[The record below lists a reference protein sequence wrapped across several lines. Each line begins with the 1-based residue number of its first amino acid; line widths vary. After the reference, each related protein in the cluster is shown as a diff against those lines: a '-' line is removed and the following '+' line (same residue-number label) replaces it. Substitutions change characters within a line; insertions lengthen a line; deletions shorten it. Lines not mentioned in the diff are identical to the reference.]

1 MPVQINEVVIR
12 TVIETPSASSG
23 SGSVTNTPPPS
34 AADTSLVEKV
44 LEIIREKNER

>member
-12 TVIETPSASSG
+12 TVIDTPSG
-23 SGSVTNTPPPS
+23 SGGADATANTPPP
-34 AADTSLVEKV
+34 TGPETELVEKV

>member
-12 TVIETPSASSG
+12 TVIDTPSG
-23 SGSVTNTPPPS
+23 SGGTGAVVNTPPPS
-34 AADTSLVEKV
+34 GPETELVDKV